1 MNKKSRLLKLP
12 FAIFLCLGI
21 VGCVSVPTGFLKPSN
36 DYLEKRQL
44 QMRQYDTK
52 DDEKI
57 IKAVAGL
64 LQDLGFTLDSSET
77 KLGFVAASKRAD
89 ATNGGQ
95 IAGAVALDVL
105 GLAACV
111 FGVPAYTNAVS
122 RCEKAQL
129 VKASVIVQPSLDG
142 SKMVVRATFQRLVWN
157 MADKLS
163 KIETISDVQ
172 VYKKFY
178 DGLSKAIFLEAQQI

>member
-1 MNKKSRLLKLP
+1 MKKVKHLLKTGCIVL
-12 FAIFLCLGI
+12 LCLA
-21 VGCVSVPTGFLKPSN
+21 VAGCATIPKGFLKP
-36 DYLEKRQL
+36 EKDALQLRQL
-44 QMRQYDTK
+44 ETRQYDTK

-77 KLGFVAASKRAD
+77 KLGFVAASKKAD

-105 GLAACV
+105 GVAACL
-111 FGVPAYTNAVS
+111 FGVPAYTNAYS

-157 MADKLS
+157 MTDKLS
-163 KIETISDVQ
+163 KIETISEPQ
-172 VYKKFY
+172 IYKKFY